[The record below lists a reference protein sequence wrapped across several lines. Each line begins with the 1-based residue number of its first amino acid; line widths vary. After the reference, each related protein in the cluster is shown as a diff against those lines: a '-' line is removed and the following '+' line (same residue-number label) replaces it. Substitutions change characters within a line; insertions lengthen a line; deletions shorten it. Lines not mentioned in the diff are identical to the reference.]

1 MKKKIM
7 KILFLLLSFFLSIY
21 IVYAMFLYL
30 FFGFKKTHSNNNILQ
45 NYFINNTY
53 DIEDDPIYRIYNDN
67 LKQKISLNNIQVS
80 RYYKVIES
88 LSQVE
93 IYKKKYYYIEL
104 NYFHNFDEILSF
116 SSQVASN
123 YDQYIDFDF
132 ISNNGAYILYLG
144 PYQYGSEARNEFNKL
159 TSSLY
164 SPMKIVYLNEFDQY
178 QNVIYLKNM
187 LQ

>member
-30 FFGFKKTHSNNNILQ
+30 FFGFKKTHSNNNIVQ

-67 LKQKISLNNIQVS
+67 LKQKISLNNI
-80 RYYKVIES
+80 
-88 LSQVE
+88 
-93 IYKKKYYYIEL
+93 
-104 NYFHNFDEILSF
+104 HNFDEILSF

-144 PYQYGSEARNEFNKL
+144 PYQYGSEAR
-159 TSSLY
+159 
-164 SPMKIVYLNEFDQY
+164 
-178 QNVIYLKNM
+178 
-187 LQ
+187 